1 MARLTVDQI
10 DFLSRRPV
18 EPRPKP
24 TGPMPDL
31 AGRFRTLV
39 QSPLRAGIL
48 RYLNSQSSEQ
58 FDAEALMQVFGRMR
72 LDVENCVSELVH
84 FGLVKRVAGSPSRY
98 TAARPEQDVV
108 ARLLEDFLE
117 RRATVSHEDQS
128 PSVQRFREMIGRDE
142 KMLIVFEWIRTA
154 AKSDISVLILGPTGS
169 GKEVVARMIHELSR
183 RGAGRFQAVNCAAL
197 PDTLFESEIF
207 GHERGA
213 YTGAHDRKPGRLELA
228 NEGTLFLDEIG
239 DLSIVAQA
247 KLLRVLEEHRF
258 ERLGGNRAIEVDFR
272 LISATNRAL
281 DQFVRE
287 GRFREDLF
295 YRVNAFS
302 IRLPSLRE
310 RQVDIPVLAQR
321 FLARYCAANGL
332 PIDAKVLSR
341 EALEAFSTYS
351 WPGNIRELEST
362 VSRAALSAPGR
373 SIRASDVDFLHATGE
388 PLEPTRERM
397 PSLHEVERAHII
409 RVLEAVGWNKKEAAE
424 VLEISRGT
432 LYRKISEYNLEP
444 AQTNPPRLYRIGT
457 NRG

>member
-1 MARLTVDQI
+1 VSDTLTSLASPPAIEPAPRTAPNGVD
-10 DFLSRRPV
+10 LH
-18 EPRPKP
+18 
-24 TGPMPDL
+24 
-31 AGRFRTLV
+31 ARFRTLV

-48 RYLNSQSSEQ
+48 RYLFSRESET
-58 FDAEALMQVFGRMR
+58 FDVEALMSVFGRMR
-72 LDVENCVSELVH
+72 LDVDNCVAELAG
-84 FGLVKRVAGSPSRY
+84 FGVARRLPGTPPRY
-98 TAARPEQDVV
+98 TANRPDSEAV
-108 ARLLEDFLE
+108 AKLLEEFLD
-117 RRATVSHEDQS
+117 RRATVSMEDQS

-142 KMLIVFEWIRTA
+142 KMMVVFEWIRTA

-183 RGAGRFQAVNCAAL
+183 RGGSRFQAVNCAAL

-207 GHERGA
+207 GHEKGA

-228 NEGTLFLDEIG
+228 DHGTLFLDEIG
-239 DLSIVAQA
+239 DMSMVAQA
-247 KLLRVLEEHRF
+247 KLLRVLEERRF

-272 LISATNRAL
+272 LISATNRPL
-281 DQFVRE
+281 EQFVRE
-287 GRFREDLF
+287 SRFREDLY

-332 PIDAKVLSR
+332 PIDSKVFAR
-341 EALEAFSTYS
+341 EAIDQLIAYP

-373 SIRASDVDFLHATGE
+373 TIRATDIDFLHQSVMAS
-388 PLEPTRERM
+388 EPTRERL
-397 PSLHEVERAHII
+397 PSLRETERAHIVK
-409 RVLEAVGWNKKEAAE
+409 VLDAVNWNKKEAAE

-432 LYRKISEYNLEP
+432 LYRKIDEYDLKP
-444 AQTNPPRLYRIGT
+444 ARASVYRYDT
-457 NRG
+457 L